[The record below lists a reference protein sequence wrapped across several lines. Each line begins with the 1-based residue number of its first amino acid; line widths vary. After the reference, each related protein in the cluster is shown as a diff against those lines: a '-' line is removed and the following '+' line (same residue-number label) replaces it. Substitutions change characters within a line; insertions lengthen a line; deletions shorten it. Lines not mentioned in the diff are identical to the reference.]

1 MYNGPE
7 LPVIYENPRFD
18 AATPTL
24 QPVINRAIRFGGVM
38 MMEWG
43 TLTLIEDSPRYL
55 KIATIVVAGLVL
67 GVHESWPWLRMRDW
81 RWYPALMSVL
91 LASYAGIF
99 AYALITEPHKPAA
112 ITAPVAQ
119 MASPAPPSPAPPV
132 DKRKNPL
139 DSEQSKW
146 LAVSR
151 IHAGLEGNN
160 GPKCKLSIVRYQ
172 LPYAENFSDNLK
184 EVFKVLDWPLS
195 EGFATAQQPR
205 GLSIKASGKG
215 DSPSYR
221 CAALMINS
229 FNSIS
234 WRTGVWA
241 GNVVFPS
248 NEGCEDCV
256 ELDIGNDPEQQ

>member
-1 MYNGPE
+1 
-7 LPVIYENPRFD
+7 
-18 AATPTL
+18 
-24 QPVINRAIRFGGVM
+24 
-38 MMEWG
+38 
-43 TLTLIEDSPRYL
+43 
-55 KIATIVVAGLVL
+55 
-67 GVHESWPWLRMRDW
+67 
-81 RWYPALMSVL
+81 
-91 LASYAGIF
+91 
-99 AYALITEPHKPAA
+99 
-112 ITAPVAQ
+112 
-119 MASPAPPSPAPPV
+119 
-132 DKRKNPL
+132 
-139 DSEQSKW
+139 
-146 LAVSR
+146 
-151 IHAGLEGNN
+151 
-160 GPKCKLSIVRYQ
+160 